1 MLWPIKESLFSIS
14 RTLYI
19 VPYVEQGRRP
29 HTHRNQLKV
38 GLSLIEAEE
47 VSLSVGYSGV
57 PVQARGLRPYFK
69 EFLSWVL

>member
-47 VSLSVGYSGV
+47 VSLSVGYSGGACSG
-57 PVQARGLRPYFK
+57 QGIKAL
-69 EFLSWVL
+69 L